1 MLVLFVD
8 NKPHG
13 APFRLMTQ
21 MNCLLYHLLSEHVGT
36 DAHSLQT
43 SEHSYLELRRYTG

>member
-13 APFRLMTQ
+13 APLTLMIK

-43 SEHSYLELRRYTG
+43 